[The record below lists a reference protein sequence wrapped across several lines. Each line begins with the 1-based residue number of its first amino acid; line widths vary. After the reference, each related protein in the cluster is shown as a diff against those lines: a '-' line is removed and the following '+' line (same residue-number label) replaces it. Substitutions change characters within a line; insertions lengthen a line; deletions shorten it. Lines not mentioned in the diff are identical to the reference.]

1 MFPARRR
8 RLLAAFPLALL
19 CAGVLEAQDAPRSNR
34 LPTTREVP
42 NVFGTDSY
50 TATIV
55 PAVAFYPE
63 SNAYAFYTSSSFGRS
78 QHPDVVVNMFAGLDL
93 PPGAVIDFIGLNSST
108 TSVPSILSVEIVRRD
123 KFGNAYVIAGI
134 DSTVHEEWGTDINA
148 VPMGYTWTGY
158 TGFETLILHVQWG
171 ADPNPQYLGWVEV
184 WWRRSVS
191 PAPEVATFNDVPT
204 SHVFFQFIEALAA
217 SGITG
222 GCGGGNYCPD
232 TPVTRG
238 QMAVFLAKA
247 LGLHL
252 PN

>member
-1 MFPARRR
+1 MNLNRRGR
-8 RLLAAFPLALL
+8 PLACFLAIL
-19 CAGVLEAQDAPRSNR
+19 PCAVMLGAQEAPRSNR

-42 NVFGTDSY
+42 NVFGTDAY

-55 PAVAFYPE
+55 PGVTFYPG
-63 SNAYAFYTSSSFGRS
+63 SHALGYFTSSSFGRS
-78 QHPDVVVNMFAGLDL
+78 QHPNVVVDMYAGLDL
-93 PPGAVIDFIGLNSST
+93 PSGAVIDYIGLNSQT
-108 TSVPSILSVEIVRRD
+108 TGAPSILSVEIVRRD

-134 DSTVHEEWGTDINA
+134 DSTPHIWETDINA
-148 VPMGYTWTGY
+148 VPLGYTWSNY

-184 WWRRSVS
+184 WWKRSVG

-204 SHVFFQFIEALAA
+204 SHAFFQFVEALAA
-217 SGITG
+217 FGITG

-247 LGLHL
+247 LGLHV
-252 PN
+252 PE

>member
-1 MFPARRR
+1 MARTRR
-8 RLLAAFPLALL
+8 SHVSAVFALGLLG
-19 CAGVLEAQDAPRSNR
+19 AGVLGAQAGPRANR
-34 LPTTREVP
+34 LQTTREVP
-42 NVFGTDSY
+42 NVFGVDSY

-63 SNAYAFYTSSSFGRS
+63 SNAYGYYTSSSFGRS

-93 PPGAVIDFIGLNSST
+93 PAGAVIDFIGLNSST

-123 KFGNAYVIAGI
+123 KFGNAFVIAGI
-134 DSTVHEEWGTDINA
+134 DSTVHELWDTDINA
-148 VPMGYTWTGY
+148 VPIGYTWTGY

-171 ADPNPQYLGWVEV
+171 ADPDPQFLGWVEV

-191 PAPEVATFNDVPT
+191 PAPEVATFNDVPAN
-204 SHVFFQFIEALAA
+204 HAFFQFIEALAA
-217 SGITG
+217 SGITA
-222 GCGGGNYCPD
+222 GCDVDKFCPD
-232 TPVTRG
+232 MPLTRG

-247 LGLHL
+247 LGLHW